1 MFSRDGEILR
11 GNRQAVKNCCCFM
24 FSMFEHPLYPCY
36 ASRMQRTDLD
46 LYTDYLLSTF
56 DAATA
61 TGLSAMV
68 EGEVSHDRV
77 TRFLSGQDFTSKDL
91 WQHVKPMVR
100 SVENSDGVL
109 IFVDTI
115 QEKAWTDENELM
127 CWHFDH
133 VSGRSVRGIN
143 LLNALYYANGT
154 SIPVAF
160 ELVKKPIQYCDLAT
174 RQLKRRSEVTKN
186 ELMRAMID
194 TCIRNELK
202 FRFVLMESWFSAT
215 ENFEFITG
223 KDRHFIAALKDN
235 RLIAVTEQ
243 DRKDKRFVRVEDLD
257 LPEQTVVCGWLKGYA
272 KEVLVVRQVFT
283 NKDGSTGKLHLASSD
298 LKCGYDDITTT
309 YKKRW
314 QVEVFHKSLKSNA
327 SLAKSPTRT
336 LRTQS
341 NHVFLAIC
349 AAFKLECLGLKNKLS
364 PFALCRKLLI
374 NASRSAYVQLLQM
387 QTAA

>member
-1 MFSRDGEILR
+1 MKR
-11 GNRQAVKNCCCFM
+11 A
-24 FSMFEHPLYPCY
+24 
-36 ASRMQRTDLD
+36 DLD

-56 DAATA
+56 GAATA

-68 EGEVSHDRV
+68 EGEVSHDQV
-77 TRFLSGQDFTSKDL
+77 TRFLSGQDFTSRDL
-91 WQHVKPMVR
+91 WRQVKPMVR
-100 SVENSDGVL
+100 SIESNDGVL
-109 IFVDTI
+109 IFDDTI

-133 VSGRSVRGIN
+133 VSGRNVRGIN
-143 LLNALYYANGT
+143 LLNALYHCNGT

-160 ELVKKPIQYCDLAT
+160 ELVKKPIQYCDIAT

-194 TCIRNELK
+194 TCNGNELK
-202 FRFVLMESWFSAT
+202 FRFVLMDSWFSAT
-215 ENFEFITG
+215 GNFELITSR
-223 KDRHFIAALKDN
+223 DRHFIAALKDN

-243 DRKDKRFVRVEDLD
+243 DRNTRRFVRVEELD
-257 LPEQTVVCGWLKGYA
+257 IAEQTVVRGWLKGYA
-272 KEVLVVRQVFT
+272 KQVLVLRQIFT
-283 NKDGSTGKLHLASSD
+283 NKDGSTGRLHLVCSD
-298 LKCGYDDITTT
+298 LTCSYDAISTT

-327 SLAKSPTRT
+327 NLAKSPTRT

-349 AAFKLECLGLKNKLS
+349 AAFKLECLSLKNKLS

-374 NASRSAYVQLLQM
+374 NASRSAYDELLM
-387 QTAA
+387 LRAAA